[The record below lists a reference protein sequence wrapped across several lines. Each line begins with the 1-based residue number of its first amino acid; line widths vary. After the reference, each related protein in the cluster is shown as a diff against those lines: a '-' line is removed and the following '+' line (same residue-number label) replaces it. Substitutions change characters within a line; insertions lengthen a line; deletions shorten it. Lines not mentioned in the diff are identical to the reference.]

1 MKCAHRFLQLLA
13 ACVGNAALIST
24 AARAADAS
32 LEFTIDRPATTSAG
46 VYDPDGRLVRVLWTM
61 EKTDAGRFTRA
72 WDGKDDAGQPAPAGE
87 YHYQI
92 IANRAAY
99 VNVGAIGNSGQPAD
113 AAGHTPTHMAAV
125 AVDDDGNVYTAN
137 GWDEAGADFK
147 KWDKDGKSVYD
158 ANYQI
163 RNGKPNGA
171 PYAIAV
177 DDRYK

>member
-1 MKCAHRFLQLLA
+1 M
-13 ACVGNAALIST
+13 
-24 AARAADAS
+24 
-32 LEFTIDRPATTSAG
+32 
-46 VYDPDGRLVRVLWTM
+46 
-61 EKTDAGRFTRA
+61 
-72 WDGKDDAGQPAPAGE
+72 
-87 YHYQI
+87 
-92 IANRAAY
+92 NRATY

-125 AVDDDGNVYTAN
+125 AVDDEGSVYTAN

-147 KWDKDGKSVYD
+147 KWDKDGKSIYD

-177 DDRYK
+177 DDQYLYCSMGGWANALERSPADPAVPTKRRQGREVHQDRPR